1 VNVLVAIHSPFVMW
15 NFPVEYLE
23 RLRCE
28 FPSHTFLHAESD
40 EEAERLIVG
49 AEVAF
54 SSQVSREQLAA
65 APHLRW
71 IHSPAAGVGGML
83 FREMVE
89 SPVTITN
96 SKGMSADTMAEHVL
110 AVSLALLRRLPMA
123 FERQQRHEWAQ
134 DAIGLEG
141 NRLIAGSHVLIVGLG
156 AIGRAVAERM
166 AVLGATVTG
175 VRRTA
180 DPDVPE
186 GVTSVVSTKELHD
199 VLPEA
204 DIVVVCAPYTR
215 DTRGLIGDREL
226 RLLPSHA
233 ALINVSRGQ
242 LIDEAALVAALR
254 ERRIESAALDV
265 FDQEP
270 LPPDS
275 PLWTLPNVLITPH
288 TSGFRLDHWDAATA
302 IFVEN
307 LHRYETGR
315 PLLNLVNK
323 AAGY

>member
-1 VNVLVAIHSPFVMW
+1 MNVLVAIHSPFVMW
-15 NFPVEYLE
+15 NIPVEYLE
-23 RLRCE
+23 RLRRE
-28 FPSHTFLHAESD
+28 FPSHTFLHAVND
-40 EEAERLIVG
+40 EEAERLIVS

-54 SSQVSREQLAA
+54 SSQVSREQLAV

-89 SPVTITN
+89 SPITITN

-110 AVSLALLRRLPMA
+110 AVTLALFRRLPMA
-123 FERQQRHEWAQ
+123 FERQQRQEWAQ

-141 NRLIAGSHVLIVGLG
+141 NRMIAGSRVVIVGLG
-156 AIGRAVAERM
+156 AIGRAVALRM
-166 AVLGATVTG
+166 AALGATVTG

-180 DPDVPE
+180 DADVPE
-186 GVTSVVSTKELHD
+186 GVTSVVSTGTLHD
-199 VLPEA
+199 VLPET
-204 DIVVVCAPYTR
+204 DIVVVCAPHTR
-215 DTRGLIGDREL
+215 ETRGLIGEREL
-226 RLLPSHA
+226 RVLPSHA
-233 ALINVSRGQ
+233 VLVNVSRGQ

-270 LPPDS
+270 LPHDS
-275 PLWTLPNVLITPH
+275 PLWKLPNVLITPH

-307 LHRYETGR
+307 LRRYENCR
-315 PLLNLVNK
+315 PLVNLVNK